1 MAYKMFAAIYVGS
14 SEISMK
20 IFQVN
25 GRKTFRQIDSVSRI
39 LELGRDTYR
48 EGKLSRESIKMICEE
63 LEGLKHKMEEYK
75 ITEYRAYAT
84 SAVREA
90 DNMDLVLDVIEHT
103 TGIRVQVLSNSEQ
116 RYISFKGLVAKYSDF
131 HQVVSKNTAFVDV
144 GAGSVQIS
152 LFDKD
157 ALVTTQN
164 IRMGSLR
171 VRERLAGIQS
181 ETEHYEEMV
190 EELIWNEVSSFK
202 KMYLK
207 DRKIENIMLI
217 GDVFTDSVYQNI
229 EEKTTKIIS
238 RENFNT
244 WYEKIIRQSP
254 MELAVKLGIPLEN
267 ASLMYP
273 SAVIY
278 KCLID
283 MMEAE
288 HVWIPGVHMTRGI
301 AYEYAEQMK
310 LQKGSHNFE
319 NDILMAA
326 KNIGKRYAVNRP
338 HVQNLEMTAL
348 AMFDA
353 TKKMHGMKER
363 ERLLLQMAVMLHDVG
378 KYISLNNV
386 ADSSYN
392 IIMSNEIIGLSHIE
406 REMVALIAKYNT
418 AVLPSY
424 DELVMESSLSAEQ
437 YLTVSELTAIVRL
450 ANALDRSHL
459 QKIQSIRAVLK
470 ERELHL
476 SLTVD
481 RDFTLEQGLCQ
492 DKLDFFN
499 EVFSI
504 QPIIKMK
511 RQM

>member
-1 MAYKMFAAIYVGS
+1 MQYTLFGAIDIGS
-14 SEISMK
+14 SEMELK
-20 IFQVN
+20 IFELSR
-25 GRKTFRQIDSVSRI
+25 GKGMREIDCIRNR
-39 LELGRDTYR
+39 LELGKDTYAT
-48 EGKLSRESIKMICEE
+48 GKISTEKLEE
-63 LEGLKHKMEEYK
+63 LCLVLNDFISIMKSYK
-75 ITEYRAYAT
+75 VEAYRAYTT
-84 SAVREA
+84 SAIREA
-90 DNMDLVLDVIEHT
+90 KNRVILLDYLEKKTGLKIEVLD
-103 TGIRVQVLSNSEQ
+103 NAEQ
-116 RYISFKGLVAKYSDF
+116 RFLDYKSIASKGETFRRIIEEK
-131 HQVVSKNTAFVDV
+131 TAILDI
-144 GAGSVQIS
+144 GGGSIQIS

-171 VRERLAGIQS
+171 IRERLAGIQS

-283 MMEAE
+283 MMGAE
-288 HVWIPGVHMTRGI
+288 HIWIPGVHMTRGI

-310 LQKGSHNFE
+310 LLKGGHNFE

-378 KYISLNNV
+378 KYISFNNV

-406 REMVALIAKYNT
+406 REMVALIARYNT
-418 AVLPSY
+418 VTLPSY

-459 QKIQSIRAVLK
+459 QKIQAIRATLK
-470 ERELHL
+470 ERELQL
-476 SLTVD
+476 SLTVN

-492 DKLDFFN
+492 EKLDFFN

-504 QPIIKMK
+504 QPVIKLK

>member
-1 MAYKMFAAIYVGS
+1 MFAAIYVGS

-190 EELIWNEVSSFK
+190 EELIWHSSGTSP
-202 KMYLK
+202 
-207 DRKIENIMLI
+207 E
-217 GDVFTDSVYQNI
+217 DS
-229 EEKTTKIIS
+229 
-238 RENFNT
+238 
-244 WYEKIIRQSP
+244 
-254 MELAVKLGIPLEN
+254 M
-267 ASLMYP
+267 
-273 SAVIY
+273 
-278 KCLID
+278 
-283 MMEAE
+283 
-288 HVWIPGVHMTRGI
+288 
-301 AYEYAEQMK
+301 
-310 LQKGSHNFE
+310 
-319 NDILMAA
+319 
-326 KNIGKRYAVNRP
+326 
-338 HVQNLEMTAL
+338 
-348 AMFDA
+348 
-353 TKKMHGMKER
+353 
-363 ERLLLQMAVMLHDVG
+363 
-378 KYISLNNV
+378 
-386 ADSSYN
+386 
-392 IIMSNEIIGLSHIE
+392 
-406 REMVALIAKYNT
+406 
-418 AVLPSY
+418 
-424 DELVMESSLSAEQ
+424 
-437 YLTVSELTAIVRL
+437 
-450 ANALDRSHL
+450 RSW
-459 QKIQSIRAVLK
+459 Q
-470 ERELHL
+470 
-476 SLTVD
+476 T
-481 RDFTLEQGLCQ
+481 
-492 DKLDFFN
+492 
-499 EVFSI
+499 
-504 QPIIKMK
+504 M
-511 RQM
+511 